1 MTKFLIWITLK
12 ACADNKCNVA
22 KKIISYVFDMVENII
37 GKAEYAA
44 WQLFLHFPQCFL
56 KFSVSRLLKLQIV

>member
-44 WQLFLHFPQCFL
+44 
-56 KFSVSRLLKLQIV
+56 